1 MEQKQTWIVT
11 GGNTGLGYQCARFL
25 ARDPASLVV
34 IATRD
39 PRKAEQ
45 AAARLRQGGG
55 AAKALALD
63 LSALSSV
70 REFVE
75 TFRRAKLP
83 PLAGIVCNAGG
94 QSIAVPTKTADGYET
109 TFGVNHL
116 AHYLLTRLLLPDLM
130 ADGGIVFVSSGTHDP
145 KEKTGM
151 PAPRYQNGRA
161 AAADFEVGSDA
172 GKRRYTTSKLCNLY
186 CTYEFARRLAQ
197 SSDPRLRSIRV
208 NALDPGLMPGTGLAR
223 TYPPAIRLVWNY
235 LLPVATLF
243 LRNTNRP
250 ATSGERLAKL
260 ARGEFGGG
268 TGKYYS
274 DGRETRSSED
284 SYDAGKAR
292 ELWDTSSDMA
302 GIPPELDSREL
313 ESRFGTR

>member
-1 MEQKQTWIVT
+1 MEPKQTWIVT
-11 GGNTGLGYQCARFL
+11 GGNTGLGYQCVRFL
-25 ARDPASLVV
+25 ARDPENLVV
-34 IATRD
+34 IASRD
-39 PRKAEQ
+39 AQKAEQ
-45 AAARLRQGGG
+45 AAAKLRQAGGG
-55 AAKALALD
+55 ATKVQALD

-94 QSIAVPTKTADGYET
+94 QSVAVPTKTAEGFET

-116 AHYLLTRLLLPDLM
+116 AHYLLTRLLLSDLK
-130 ADGGIVFVSSGTHDP
+130 ADGSIVFVSSGTHNP

-161 AAADFEVGSDA
+161 AASDFEVGSDA

-235 LLPVATLF
+235 ILPVATLF
-243 LRNTNRP
+243 FHNTNRP

-260 ARGEFGGG
+260 ARGELGAG

-274 DGRETRSSED
+274 NGRETRSSDD
-284 SYDAGKAR
+284 SYDTEKAR
-292 ELWDTSSDMA
+292 ELWDASADMA
-302 GIPPELDSREL
+302 GVPKELASREFDL
-313 ESRFGTR
+313 QESP